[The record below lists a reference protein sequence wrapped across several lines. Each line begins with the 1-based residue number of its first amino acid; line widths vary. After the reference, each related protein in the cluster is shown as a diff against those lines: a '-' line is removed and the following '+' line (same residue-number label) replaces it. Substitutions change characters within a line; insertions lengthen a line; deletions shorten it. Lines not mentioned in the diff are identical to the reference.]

1 MRHKYILF
9 LILAVGI
16 SGPVLAASSAD
27 NDKGPK
33 IKKCK
38 DAAGKWHYGD
48 TAADECAQS
57 KVTVISE
64 KGFTKK
70 VIAAPLTEAELKER
84 ELKKE
89 ELEKEQK
96 NTEDQAKRDALLL
109 STYGV
114 EDDINYVR
122 DRKVA
127 QIESSIHASE
137 ETLKSL
143 RGALA
148 RMEAQA
154 KDETARGDKA
164 AAEQTAKNIEQTK
177 LQIGR
182 HEAVVAARK
191 KEQDDVRIQYAADLA
206 RYRELKKG
214 GVSKRIPPPKAQS
227 QTR

>member
-9 LILAVGI
+9 LVLTVGI
-16 SGPVLAASSAD
+16 SGPVLAASDTD

-33 IKKCK
+33 IKKCE
-38 DAAGKWHYGD
+38 DGAGKWHYGD
-48 TAADECAQS
+48 TAAAECAQS
-57 KVTVISE
+57 KVTILSE

-70 VIAAPLTEAELKER
+70 VIAAPLTEAELKEH

-89 ELEKEQK
+89 ELETEQK
-96 NTEDQAKRDALLL
+96 SAEDRARRDALLL

-122 DRKVA
+122 DRKIA
-127 QIESSIHASE
+127 QIESSIHTSE

-154 KDETARGDKA
+154 ADEAKGDKT
-164 AAEQTAKNIEQTK
+164 AAEQTTKNIEQTK
-177 LQIGR
+177 LQIGK
-182 HEAVVAARK
+182 HEAVVAAWK
-191 KEQDDVRIQYAADLA
+191 KEQENIRNQYAADLA

-214 GVSKRIPPPKAQS
+214 GISKPVPTKAQA
-227 QTR
+227 R

>member
-9 LILAVGI
+9 LVLAVGI
-16 SGPVLAASSAD
+16 SGPVLATSDTD

-48 TAADECAQS
+48 TAAEECAQS
-57 KVTVISE
+57 KVTVLSE

-70 VIAAPLTEAELKER
+70 VIAAPLTEAELKEH

-96 NTEDQAKRDALLL
+96 NAEDQAKHDALLL

-122 DRKVA
+122 DRKIA
-127 QIESSIHASE
+127 QIESSVHASE

-143 RGALA
+143 RGALV
-148 RMEAQA
+148 RMETQA
-154 KDETARGDKA
+154 TDEAKGDKT
-164 AAEQTAKNIEQTK
+164 AAEQTTKNIEQTK
-177 LQIGR
+177 LQIGK
-182 HEAVVAARK
+182 HEAVVATRR
-191 KEQDDVRIQYAADLA
+191 KEQEDIRNQYAADLA

-214 GVSKRIPPPKAQS
+214 GKGGISKPVPTKAQA
-227 QTR
+227 R

>member
-1 MRHKYILF
+1 MRHKYLLF
-9 LILAVGI
+9 LVLAVGI
-16 SGPVLAASSAD
+16 SGPVLTVSGAD
-27 NDKGPK
+27 NAKDAK

-38 DAAGKWHYGD
+38 DDAGKWHYGD
-48 TAADECAQS
+48 SAAEECSQS

-96 NTEDQAKRDALLL
+96 SAEDQAKRDALLL
-109 STYGV
+109 STFGV

-122 DRKVA
+122 DRKIA
-127 QIESSIHASE
+127 QIESGIRASE

-148 RMEAQA
+148 RMEIQA
-154 KDETARGDKA
+154 ADETKGDKTS
-164 AAEQTAKNIEQTK
+164 AEQTAKNIEQTRI
-177 LQIGR
+177 QIGK
-182 HEAVVAARK
+182 HEVVVAARK
-191 KEQDDVRIQYAADLA
+191 KEQEDIRNQYAADLA

-214 GVSKRIPPPKAQS
+214 GISKPVPAKS
-227 QTR
+227 QNQAR

>member
-1 MRHKYILF
+1 MRLKYILF
-9 LILAVGI
+9 LVLAAGI

-38 DAAGKWHYGD
+38 DATGKWHYGD
-48 TAADECAQS
+48 DAAEECAQS

-70 VIAAPLTEAELKER
+70 VIAAPLTETELKER

-96 NTEDQAKRDALLL
+96 SAEDQAKRDALLL

-122 DRKVA
+122 DRKIV
-127 QIESSIHASE
+127 QIESGIHASE

-154 KDETARGDKA
+154 ADEAKGDKT
-164 AAEQTAKNIEQTK
+164 AAEQTAKNIEQTR
-177 LQIGR
+177 LQIDK
-182 HEAVVAARK
+182 HETVVAARR
-191 KEQDDVRIQYAADLA
+191 KEQENIRTQYAADLA

-214 GVSKRIPPPKAQS
+214 GISKPAPTKAQT
-227 QTR
+227 QAR

>member
-9 LILAVGI
+9 LVLAAAI
-16 SGPVLAASSAD
+16 SGPVLAASDAD
-27 NDKGPK
+27 KDKGPK

-48 TAADECAQS
+48 SAAEECAQS

-64 KGFTKK
+64 KGFTRK

-122 DRKVA
+122 DRKIA
-127 QIESSIHASE
+127 QIESSIRASE

-154 KDETARGDKA
+154 KDEATKGDKA
-164 AAEQTAKNIEQTK
+164 ATEQTAKNIEQTK
-177 LQIGR
+177 HQIGK
-182 HEAVVAARK
+182 HEAVVAAKK
-191 KEQDDVRIQYAADLA
+191 KEQEDIRNQYAADLA

-214 GVSKRIPPPKAQS
+214 GLSKPVPAKAQT
-227 QTR
+227 QAR

>member
-9 LILAVGI
+9 LVLAAAI
-16 SGPVLAASSAD
+16 SGPVLAASDAD
-27 NDKGPK
+27 KDKGPK

-48 TAADECAQS
+48 SAAEECAQS

-64 KGFTKK
+64 KGFTRK

-122 DRKVA
+122 DRKIA
-127 QIESSIHASE
+127 QIESSIRASE

-154 KDETARGDKA
+154 KDEATKGEKA
-164 AAEQTAKNIEQTK
+164 ATEQTAKNIEQTK
-177 LQIGR
+177 HQIGK
-182 HEAVVAARK
+182 HEAVVAAKK
-191 KEQDDVRIQYAADLA
+191 KEQEDIRNQYAADLA

-214 GVSKRIPPPKAQS
+214 GISKPVPAKAQT
-227 QTR
+227 QAR

>member
-9 LILAVGI
+9 LVLAAAI
-16 SGPVLAASSAD
+16 SGPVLAASDAD
-27 NDKGPK
+27 KDKGPK

-48 TAADECAQS
+48 SAAEECAQS

-64 KGFTKK
+64 KGFTRK

-122 DRKVA
+122 DRKIA
-127 QIESSIHASE
+127 QIESSIRASE

-154 KDETARGDKA
+154 KDEATKGDKA
-164 AAEQTAKNIEQTK
+164 ATEQTAKNIEQTK
-177 LQIGR
+177 HQIGK
-182 HEAVVAARK
+182 HEAVVAAKK
-191 KEQDDVRIQYAADLA
+191 KEQEDIRNQYAADLA

-214 GVSKRIPPPKAQS
+214 GISKPVPAKAQT
-227 QTR
+227 QAR

>member
-9 LILAVGI
+9 LVLAAAI
-16 SGPVLAASSAD
+16 SGPVLAASDAD
-27 NDKGPK
+27 KDKGPK

-48 TAADECAQS
+48 SAAEECAQS

-64 KGFTKK
+64 KGFTRK

-122 DRKVA
+122 DRKIA
-127 QIESSIHASE
+127 QIESSIRASE

-148 RMEAQA
+148 RMEAQDMDDA
-154 KDETARGDKA
+154 TKGEKA
-164 AAEQTAKNIEQTK
+164 ATEQTAKNIEQTK
-177 LQIGR
+177 LQIGK

-191 KEQDDVRIQYAADLA
+191 KEQEDIRNQYAADLA

-214 GVSKRIPPPKAQS
+214 GLSKPVPAKAQT
-227 QTR
+227 QAR

>member
-9 LILAVGI
+9 LVVAVGI
-16 SGPVLAASSAD
+16 SGPALAASIAD

-33 IKKCK
+33 IKKCQ
-38 DAAGKWHYGD
+38 DATGKWHYGD
-48 TAADECAQS
+48 SAAEECAQS

-96 NTEDQAKRDALLL
+96 SAEDQAKRDALLL

-122 DRKVA
+122 DRKIA
-127 QIESSIHASE
+127 QIESGIRASE

-143 RGALA
+143 RGALT

-154 KDETARGDKA
+154 ADEAKGDKTS
-164 AAEQTAKNIEQTK
+164 AEQTAKNIEQTK
-177 LQIGR
+177 LQIGK
-182 HEAVVAARK
+182 HEAVVATRK
-191 KEQDDVRIQYAADLA
+191 KEQEDIRNQYAADLA

-214 GVSKRIPPPKAQS
+214 GVSKPVPTKAQT
-227 QTR
+227 QAR

>member
-1 MRHKYILF
+1 MRLKYILF
-9 LILAVGI
+9 LVLAAGI

-38 DAAGKWHYGD
+38 DATGKWHYGD
-48 TAADECAQS
+48 DAAEECAQS

-70 VIAAPLTEAELKER
+70 VIAAPLTETELKER

-96 NTEDQAKRDALLL
+96 SAEDQAKRDALLL

-154 KDETARGDKA
+154 ADESKGDKT
-164 AAEQTAKNIEQTK
+164 AAEQTAKNIAQTK
-177 LQIGR
+177 TQITR

-191 KEQDDVRIQYAADLA
+191 KEQEDIRNQYAADLA

-214 GVSKRIPPPKAQS
+214 GVGKPVPAKAQN
-227 QTR
+227 QAR

>member
-1 MRHKYILF
+1 MRLKYILF
-9 LILAVGI
+9 LVLAAGI

-38 DAAGKWHYGD
+38 DATGKWHYGD
-48 TAADECAQS
+48 DAAEECAQS

-70 VIAAPLTEAELKER
+70 VIAAPLTETELKER

-96 NTEDQAKRDALLL
+96 SAEDQAKRDALLL

-154 KDETARGDKA
+154 ADESKGDKT
-164 AAEQTAKNIEQTK
+164 AAEQTAKNIAQTK
-177 LQIGR
+177 TQITR
-182 HEAVVAARK
+182 HEAVVATRR
-191 KEQDDVRIQYAADLA
+191 KEQEDIRNQYAADLA

-214 GVSKRIPPPKAQS
+214 GVGKPVPAKAQN
-227 QTR
+227 QAR